1 MNYTTLL
8 RWQQSHHHQWSWVPM
23 TLHNVNVI
31 HRVDMYWKIQ
41 HTMTAY
47 FSSIYFQ
54 VTLNLFTS
62 YHSINHK
69 LNINRLNKWT
79 PNNLI
84 LVFRFQ
90 LLFPWG
96 HCSKTEKKAHSVQP
110 TIKALATMGRCF
122 HKKPHELNFVNE
134 LDGKLQLFRRLYLPI
149 TACRRRWNSPRC
161 VCLWMVLCHHNR
173 RHLALQRLSTTSI
186 KQSCLVHDS
195 SQ

>member
-23 TLHNVNVI
+23 TLHNVNVV

-69 LNINRLNKWT
+69 LNINRLHKWT

-96 HCSKTEKKAHSVQP
+96 HCSKTEKKHIQFNRQLRLWPPWGVVSTRSLTSWTSWTSWMESFNYSEGFICPSLPAEGGEIRQDVCASGWYCV
-110 TIKALATMGRCF
+110 TII
-122 HKKPHELNFVNE
+122 
-134 LDGKLQLFRRLYLPI
+134 DGIWPFKGCQQQ
-149 TACRRRWNSPRC
+149 
-161 VCLWMVLCHHNR
+161 V
-173 RHLALQRLSTTSI
+173 
-186 KQSCLVHDS
+186 
-195 SQ
+195 